1 MPSLGA
7 DMDRGTLLEWLVSP
21 GDVVAKGDIVAVVDT
36 EKSDIEV
43 EVFESG
49 VVAEL
54 LVGVGEEVP
63 VGTPL
68 ARIESSATGRSGT
81 RALSPDAGPAP
92 QNGAM
97 AAETAV
103 AAAPAPVLEGPPRG
117 APTTAQT
124 AGRVL
129 SPLVRHLAEERHLD
143 LSRLRGTGPGGVVTR
158 HDVEAAG
165 TGPAVGLDEGRL
177 RASPLA
183 RRLARDA
190 GVDLA
195 AVTGSGPS
203 GAVLAAD
210 LRDAGQG
217 APSASGVRGLAPDAG
232 SVPRKEGPDG
242 MRRVIANAM
251 ARSKREIPHYY
262 LQTTIDM
269 AAALDWLRARN
280 EERPV
285 TERILPVA
293 LLLKATA
300 VTAAEHPE
308 LNGHWEGGHRPS
320 SAVHLGVAI
329 ALRGGGLV
337 APGIEGADQR
347 SLDELMAA
355 LRDLT
360 KRARAGRLRQSEW
373 TGPTITVTNLGDLG
387 VESVWG
393 VINPPQLAMVG
404 FGAVRDAVVAVD
416 GSPVVRPV
424 VQATLAA
431 DHRTSDGIQGAAFLA
446 AIDRRLHDPGALAP
460 GEPERH
466 HVHPHR

>member
-21 GDVVAKGDIVAVVDT
+21 GDVVAKGDIVAVIDT
-36 EKSDIEV
+36 DKSDIEV

-68 ARIESSATGRSGT
+68 ARIDSPATSGSGT

-92 QNGAM
+92 QNRAV
-97 AAETAV
+97 AAETAGT
-103 AAAPAPVLEGPPRG
+103 AAPAPVREGPPRG
-117 APTTAQT
+117 VPTTAQT

-165 TGPAVGLDEGRL
+165 TAPAEGLDEGRL

-195 AVTGSGPS
+195 SVTGSGPS

-210 LRDAGQG
+210 LRAAGPG
-217 APSASGVRGLAPDAG
+217 TRAGSGVRGMAPDAG
-232 SVPRKEGPDG
+232 PVTRTEGRDG
-242 MRRVIANAM
+242 MRRVIADAM

-300 VTAAEHPE
+300 ITAAEHPE

-337 APGIEGADQR
+337 APGIEGADQK

-446 AIDRRLHDPGALAP
+446 AIDRRLHDPGALAL
-460 GEPERH
+460 GEPEQH